1 MLGFIITKSMHPN
14 TSSQNATLVKTAALK
29 SGTGF
34 GNHILILRIRFKNRI
49 VILPIWLNHR
59 GETPPWFNE
68 QTKGTVLLVCL
79 WRIQTKRTVPLVCS
93 LCGLLEIRYATALT
107 TGAKHWHRQKAVFYV
122 FCFSAPQ
129 YLSTESICPLT
140 QTVFHSIKK

>member
-68 QTKGTVLLVCL
+68 HASSHKLFLDSLHCADTFPREFGNITDGIALVQEVYDLSIFFPLFILGLDGTC
-79 WRIQTKRTVPLVCS
+79 RS
-93 LCGLLEIRYATALT
+93 AEFTAFFNIL
-107 TGAKHWHRQKAVFYV
+107 
-122 FCFSAPQ
+122 
-129 YLSTESICPLT
+129 LST
-140 QTVFHSIKK
+140 